1 MALTAKAE
9 RDALRN
15 ELVNSLKDILADHGA
30 TDVML
35 YKSNAFC
42 FPVVGAEGG
51 EYFATVTVTIPTG
64 GRDGEAFD
72 GYEMASAYQR
82 HVAEM
87 TAKAEKRA
95 EEKARKAE
103 RDHMARMAKSTE

>member
-15 ELVNSLKDILADHGA
+15 ELVKALADVLTAHGTA
-30 TDVML
+30 DVML

-64 GRDGEAFD
+64 GRDGEPFD
-72 GYEMASAYQR
+72 GYEMAGAYQR

-103 RDHMARMAKSTE
+103 RDRKARAAKSTQ

>member
-15 ELVNSLKDILADHGA
+15 EHVNSLMGA
-30 TDVML
+30 LNAQGVADVML

-42 FPVVGAEGG
+42 FPVVGAEGN
-51 EYFATVTVTIPTG
+51 EYFVTVTVTVPTG
-64 GRDGEAFD
+64 GRDGEPFD

-103 RDHMARMAKSTE
+103 RDRKARAAKSTE